1 MLDVAWLAFLRPS
14 SQENDEL
21 IAVLPE
27 IDAIAGAKIDA
38 ILVDPATH
46 TLHIREIP
54 ALKPGQGDG
63 HFSGSF
69 GVEATQTTRQTG
81 SFRRKQGIPGQQSFD
96 DGNICVTSVK

>member
-1 MLDVAWLAFLRPS
+1 MLDVALLAFLRPS

-21 IAVLPE
+21 IAVFTEIDPIAGSE
-27 IDAIAGAKIDA
+27 IDAILLDA
-38 ILVDPATH
+38 ATH

-69 GVEATQTTRQTG
+69 GLEVIKPHAKRLLPSEARYSLTT
-81 SFRRKQGIPGQQSFD
+81 I
-96 DGNICVTSVK
+96 I

>member
-1 MLDVAWLAFLRPS
+1 MLDVALLAFLRPS

-21 IAVLPE
+21 IAVFTEIDPIAGSE
-27 IDAIAGAKIDA
+27 IDAILLDA
-38 ILVDPATH
+38 ATH

-69 GVEATQTTRQTG
+69 GLEVIKPHAKRA
-81 SFRRKQGIPGQQSFD
+81 P
-96 DGNICVTSVK
+96 SV